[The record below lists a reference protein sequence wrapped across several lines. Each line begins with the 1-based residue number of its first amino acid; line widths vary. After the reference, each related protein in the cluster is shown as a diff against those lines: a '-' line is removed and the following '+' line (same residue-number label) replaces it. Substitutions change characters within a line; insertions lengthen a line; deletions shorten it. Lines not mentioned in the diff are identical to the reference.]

1 MSAVPVAMCIEV
13 PVLALNGTVQA
24 PQPIGMR
31 QHVKSALA
39 TQ

>member
-1 MSAVPVAMCIEV
+1 MSAVLIAVCVEIPV
-13 PVLALNGTVQA
+13 PALNGTVQA

-39 TQ
+39 AL